1 MYINGAP
8 IAGGIMVMVPLF
20 TPGHVVAVAVAA
32 AVGAVP
38 GLIVVFPVTEPTH
51 PAAVVKLRV

>member
-20 TPGHVVAVAVAA
+20 TPGHIVAVAVAA

-38 GLIVVFPVTEPTH
+38 GPMVVFPVTIPLH
-51 PAAVVKLRV
+51 PVAVLKVIV